1 MMLALAPTLVR
12 ERNLNLKRIFFKK
25 EIGFFLGVY
34 FEGEWVLYLFYFM
47 LLIMSMVWGMSE
59 VGKKKNRTCK
69 GDYYN
74 NHHLILTYYLFFKLI
89 LVHVFML
96 RILLVRR

>member
-1 MMLALAPTLVR
+1 MLALAPTLVS
-12 ERNLNLKRIFFKK
+12 ERNLNLKRIFLKK
-25 EIGFFLGVY
+25 EIDYFFGVY
-34 FEGEWVLYLFYFM
+34 FEGVYVANNVNGLGDVRCW
-47 LLIMSMVWGMSE
+47 
-59 VGKKKNRTCK
+59 KKNNRTCK